1 MTDRKWSIYLA
12 GEIHTGWRDEIASGS
27 CKLELPVIFFMPVTD
42 HEASDNCGVEI
53 LGDEESAFW
62 KDHKGAKIN
71 AIRTRT
77 LIRNAD
83 LVIVRFDDHY
93 RQWNAAF
100 DAGFAVALDKPLI
113 VMHPPELSH
122 ALKEVNA
129 GALAVAQHPE
139 QVVEVLQYVCTGRMV
154 G

>member
-1 MTDRKWSIYLA
+1 MTDRKWNIYLA

-27 CKLELPVIFFMPVTD
+27 RRLELPVNFFMPVTD
-42 HEASDNCGVEI
+42 HAASDNCGVEI

-83 LVIVRFDDHY
+83 LVVVRFDDHY

-113 VMHPPELSH
+113 VMHPLELSH

-129 GALAVAQHPE
+129 AALAVAQHPE
-139 QVVEVLQYVCTGRMV
+139 QVVEVLQYVCTRRIID
-154 G
+154 

>member
-1 MTDRKWSIYLA
+1 MTDRKWNIYLA
-12 GEIHTGWRDEIASGS
+12 GEIHTGWRDEIASGARR
-27 CKLELPVIFFMPVTD
+27 LELPVNFFMPVTD
-42 HEASDNCGVEI
+42 HAASDNCGVEI

-83 LVIVRFDDHY
+83 LVVVRFDDHY

-113 VMHPPELSH
+113 VMHPLELSH

-129 GALAVAQHPE
+129 AALAVAQHPE
-139 QVVEVLQYVCTGRMV
+139 QVVEVLQYVCTRRMI